1 MENELTSLL
10 LRMGIESENIPFARW
25 VIITFAVILLF
36 YVCGIICHKIIIP
49 LVASV
54 TKRTT
59 NTWDDILLNKD
70 VIKNC
75 CNIVPAVIVTAFMPF
90 IISDDGTFFSF
101 MMKVCWVYITVV
113 GIKLVCSILSALYT
127 LSYASEKTRNHTLKG
142 VFQML
147 KIAAICIGAIIIVST
162 LIDRDPVK
170 ILAGL
175 GASAAVLMLVFKD
188 SIMGLVAGVQ
198 LSANDMMRPGDWIVM
213 PKHGVDGFVI
223 DVSLTTVKIQNW
235 DKTIITVPP
244 YSLVS
249 DSFQNWRGMFDSGG
263 RRVKRS
269 IFIDINSIRFCSDKE
284 VQELEQKGLTG
295 ENYSGQNVNLTIFRN
310 YLESYLRGRSD
321 VHPDMFMMARQLQP
335 TAQGLPLELYFFF
348 NGTAWVDYE
357 HFQADIFEYVY
368 AILPE
373 FGLRSFQAPSG
384 SDFNNN
390 AGRIPRHLF

>member
-1 MENELTSLL
+1 MENEFTSLL
-10 LRMGIESENIPFARW
+10 LRLGVEPNHTPAMRW
-25 VIITFAVILLF
+25 VIITLSIILLF
-36 YVCGIICHKIIIP
+36 YICGVICHKIIIP
-49 LVASV
+49 LVGTV
-54 TKRTT
+54 TKRTS
-59 NTWDDILLNKD
+59 NSWDDILLNNN

-75 CNIVPAVIVTAFMPF
+75 CNLVPAVVVTALMPF
-90 IISDDGTFFSF
+90 ILNDGSTLYTF

-113 GIKLVCSILSALYT
+113 GIKLVCSILSALYI
-127 LSYASEKTRNHTLKG
+127 LSNASEKTRNHTLKG

-147 KIAAICIGAIIIVST
+147 KIAAICIGAIIIIST

-198 LSANDMMRPGDWIVM
+198 LSANDMLRPGDWIAM
-213 PKHGVDGFVI
+213 PKYGADGFVI

-244 YSLVS
+244 YALVS

-269 IFIDINSIRFCSDKE
+269 IFIDINSIRFCNNQEVKE
-284 VQELEQKGLTG
+284 LKQKGLTD
-295 ENYSGQNVNLTIFRN
+295 ENYNGQTVNLTIFRN
-310 YLESYLRGRSD
+310 YLESYLKGRSD
-321 VHPDMFMMARQLQP
+321 VHPEMFMMARQLQP

-357 HFQADIFEYVY
+357 HFQADIFDYVY

-373 FGLRSFQAPSG
+373 FGLRSFQSPSG
-384 SDFNNN
+384 NDFNNN

>member
-10 LRMGIESENIPFARW
+10 LRLGARPEHTPAMRW
-25 VIITFAVILLF
+25 IIITVAVILLF
-36 YVCGIICHKIIIP
+36 YICGIICHKIIIP
-49 LVASV
+49 LVGTV
-54 TKRTT
+54 TKKT
-59 NTWDDILLNKD
+59 NNSWDDILLNNN

-75 CNIVPAVIVTAFMPF
+75 CNLVPAVIVTAFMPF
-90 IISDDGTFFSF
+90 ILNDGSTLYTF

-113 GIKLVCSILSALYT
+113 GIKLACSILSALYI
-127 LSYASEKTRNHTLKG
+127 LSNKSEKTRNHTLKG

-147 KIAAICIGAIIIVST
+147 KIAAICIGAIIIMST

-198 LSANDMMRPGDWIVM
+198 LSANDMLRPGDWIVM
-213 PKHGVDGFVI
+213 TKYGADGFVI

-244 YSLVS
+244 YALVS
-249 DSFQNWRGMFDSGG
+249 ESFQNWRGMFDSGG

-269 IFIDINSIRFCSDKE
+269 IFIDINSIRFCNKDE
-284 VQELEQKGLTG
+284 VGELAQKGFVD
-295 ENYSGQNVNLTIFRN
+295 ENYSGQRVNLTIFRN
-310 YLESYLRGRSD
+310 YLEDYLRGRSD
-321 VHPDMFMMARQLQP
+321 VHPEMFMLVRQLQP
-335 TAQGLPLELYFFF
+335 TAQGVPLELYFFY
-348 NGTAWVDYE
+348 NGTAWADYE
-357 HFQADIFEYVY
+357 HFQAEIFEYVY

-373 FGLRSFQAPSG
+373 FALRSFQAPSG
-384 SDFNNN
+384 NDFNNS